1 MESQSFTYFS
11 HNTMKEELV
20 NLNENQLNALRE
32 FYVERY
38 VDNMETKDLVQYV
51 TDDMFQYM
59 ESLPDNEVIDEC
71 LNYWDDMFDEVI
83 EEVKEFE
90 QCDFKK
96 TLDDKREEY
105 LDSLSE
111 GKDLDDYGS
120 KVDALVDSMGVTDE
134 KVSTTPDARIW
145 ICYNSSINKGDT
157 PYEYFQKKTRNI
169 HIPCRWLYI

>member
-1 MESQSFTYFS
+1 MESKSFTYFS

-32 FYVERY
+32 FYVERF

-59 ESLPDNEVIDEC
+59 ESLPDNEVVEEC
-71 LNYWDDMFDEVI
+71 LNYWDDMFEEVI
-83 EEVKEFE
+83 DDIKDFE

-96 TLDDKREEY
+96 TLADKKDDY

-120 KVDALVDSMGVTDE
+120 KVDALVDSMGVTVKE
-134 KVSTTPDARIW
+134 ESTTHRRRDLD
-145 ICYNSSINKGDT
+145 S
-157 PYEYFQKKTRNI
+157 
-169 HIPCRWLYI
+169 L

>member
-1 MESQSFTYFS
+1 MMESQSFTYFS

-32 FYVERY
+32 FYVERF

-59 ESLPDNEVIDEC
+59 ESLPDNEVIEEC
-71 LNYWDDMFDEVI
+71 LNYWDDSFEDVV
-83 EEVKEFE
+83 EEIMEFE

-96 TLDDKREEY
+96 TLDDKKEDY

-111 GKDLDDYGS
+111 GKDIDYGS
-120 KVDALVDSMGVTDE
+120 KVDALVDSMGVTDKE
-134 KVSTTPDARIW
+134 VST
-145 ICYNSSINKGDT
+145 
-157 PYEYFQKKTRNI
+157 I
-169 HIPCRWLYI
+169 HRRKDLDLL